1 MNWKFWKSWSLPDN
15 LQPGQRLASTS
26 KLAGKITIVSVVV
39 YLLSVAGLGWWW
51 DNEPE
56 SFSVHQIASERA
68 AQTNVE
74 VVTGYA
80 TTTTLI
86 RLIERLADKRGG
98 YIRNDVF
105 PPGVGMDNV
114 PAWEYG
120 VLFQIRDMSR
130 AMRIDFSRSQT
141 QSTEDK
147 DLSEAEGKLFFSSSS
162 WIFPE
167 TEDQYR
173 TGIDYIE
180 RYLIRLGDD
189 DRTNAQ
195 FYARADNI
203 RAWLVGVETRL
214 GSLSQRLSAAVG
226 KRQLNI
232 DLAGDRAAT
241 QATVAPEEAEVK
253 TPWIEIDNV
262 FYEARGQAFALI
274 HLLRAMDEDFADV
287 LNDKNARVS
296 VRQIIRELEP
306 TQDAVWSP
314 MILNGDGFGFV
325 ANHSLVMA
333 SYIARA
339 NAAIADLRA
348 LLAQG

>member
-15 LQPGQRLASTS
+15 LQPAEGVVRVS
-26 KLAGKITIVSVVV
+26 KSVSRIVAGTVVV
-39 YLLSVAGLGWWW
+39 YLLAVAGLGFWW
-51 DNEPE
+51 DSEPD
-56 SFSVHQIASERA
+56 SFSIPELARQRA
-68 AQTNVE
+68 AQNNVE

-86 RLIERLADKRGG
+86 RLVELLMDKRGG
-98 YIRNDVF
+98 YLRNDIF
-105 PPGVGMDNV
+105 PPGVWMDNI
-114 PAWEYG
+114 PSWEYG

-173 TGIDYIE
+173 TGIRFIE
-180 RYLIRLGDD
+180 AYLTRLGDA

-226 KRQLNI
+226 KRQLNV

-241 QATVAPEEAEVK
+241 QATTAPRETEVK
-253 TPWIEIDNV
+253 TPWLEIDDV
-262 FYEARGQAFALI
+262 FYEARGQAFALL
-274 HLLRAMDEDFADV
+274 HLLGAMDVDFAAV
-287 LNDKNARVS
+287 LDDKNARVS
-296 VRQIIRELEP
+296 LQQIIRELEP
-306 TQDAVWSP
+306 TQDALWSP
-314 MILNGDGFGFV
+314 MILNGNGFGLY

>member
-1 MNWKFWKSWSLPDN
+1 MNWKFWNSWSLPDN
-15 LQPGQRLASTS
+15 LQPGERLASTG
-26 KLAGKITIVSVVV
+26 KLTGQITIASVTV
-39 YLLSVAGLGWWW
+39 YLLSVAALGWWW
-51 DNEPE
+51 DSEPE
-56 SFSVHQIASERA
+56 SFSVHQLASERA
-68 AQTNVE
+68 AQNNVE

-86 RLIERLADKRGG
+86 RLIELLMDKRGG
-98 YIRNDVF
+98 YLRNDLF
-105 PPGVGMDNV
+105 PPGVWMDNL

-162 WIFPE
+162 WIFPQ

-173 TGIDYIE
+173 EGIEYIE

-189 DRTNAQ
+189 NRTNAQ

-226 KRQLNI
+226 KRQLNV
-232 DLAGDRAAT
+232 DLAGDSAAT

-253 TPWIEIDNV
+253 TPWMEIDDV

-274 HLLRAMDEDFADV
+274 HLLRAMDKDFAEV
-287 LNDKNARVS
+287 LDDKNARVS
-296 VRQIIRELEP
+296 VQQIIRELEP
-306 TQDAVWSP
+306 TQDGVWSP
-314 MILNGDGFGFV
+314 MILNGNGFGFE

-339 NAAIADLRA
+339 NAAIADLRT

>member
-15 LQPGQRLASTS
+15 LQPGERLTGTG
-26 KLAGKITIVSVVV
+26 KLAGQITVASVAV
-39 YLLSVAGLGWWW
+39 YLLTVGVLGWLW
-51 DNEPE
+51 DSEPD
-56 SFSVHQIASERA
+56 SFSVRELANQRA
-68 AQTNVE
+68 EQNNVA

-86 RLIERLADKRGG
+86 RLVELLMDKRGG
-98 YIRNDVF
+98 YLRNDVF
-105 PPGVGMDNV
+105 PPGVWMDNV
-114 PAWEYG
+114 PSWEYG

-147 DLSEAEGKLFFSSSS
+147 DLSEAEGRFFFSSSS

-167 TEDQYR
+167 TENEYLK
-173 TGIDYIE
+173 GI
-180 RYLIRLGDD
+180 RYVESYLTRLGDD

-226 KRQLNI
+226 KRQLNV

-241 QATVAPEEAEVK
+241 QATAAPRETEVK
-253 TPWIEIDNV
+253 TPWLEIDNV
-262 FYEARGQAFALI
+262 FYEARGQAFALL
-274 HLLRAMDEDFADV
+274 HLLGAMDEDFARV
-287 LNDKNARVS
+287 LDDKNARVS
-296 VRQIIRELEP
+296 LQQIIRELEP

-314 MILNGDGFGFV
+314 MILNGNGFGFV

-333 SYIARA
+333 SYISRA
-339 NAAIADLRA
+339 NAAIADLRS

>member
-15 LQPGQRLASTS
+15 LQPGERLAGTG
-26 KLAGKITIVSVVV
+26 KLAGQITVASVAV
-39 YLLSVAGLGWWW
+39 YLLTVGVLGWLW
-51 DNEPE
+51 DSEPD
-56 SFSVHQIASERA
+56 SFSVRELANQRA
-68 AQTNVE
+68 EQNNVA

-86 RLIERLADKRGG
+86 RLVELLMDKRGG
-98 YIRNDVF
+98 YLRNDVF
-105 PPGVGMDNV
+105 PPGVWMDNV
-114 PAWEYG
+114 PSWEYG

-147 DLSEAEGKLFFSSSS
+147 DLSEAEGRFFFSSSS

-167 TEDQYR
+167 TENEYHK
-173 TGIDYIE
+173 GI
-180 RYLIRLGDD
+180 RYVESYLTRLGDD

-226 KRQLNI
+226 KRQLNV

-241 QATVAPEEAEVK
+241 QATAAPRETEVK
-253 TPWIEIDNV
+253 TPWLEIDNV
-262 FYEARGQAFALI
+262 FYEARGQAFALL
-274 HLLRAMDEDFADV
+274 HLLGAMDEDFASV
-287 LNDKNARVS
+287 LDDKNARVS
-296 VRQIIRELEP
+296 LQQIIRELEP

-314 MILNGDGFGFV
+314 MILNGNGFGFV

-333 SYIARA
+333 SYISRA
-339 NAAIADLRA
+339 NAAIADLRS

>member
-15 LQPGQRLASTS
+15 LQPGERLTGTG
-26 KLAGKITIVSVVV
+26 KLAGQITVASVAV
-39 YLLSVAGLGWWW
+39 YLLTVGVLGWLW
-51 DNEPE
+51 DSEPD
-56 SFSVHQIASERA
+56 SFSVRELANQRA
-68 AQTNVE
+68 EQNNVA

-86 RLIERLADKRGG
+86 RLVELLMDKRGG
-98 YIRNDVF
+98 YLRNDVF
-105 PPGVGMDNV
+105 PPGVWMDNV
-114 PAWEYG
+114 PSWEYG

-147 DLSEAEGKLFFSSSS
+147 DLSEAEGRFFFSSSS

-167 TEDQYR
+167 TENEYHK
-173 TGIDYIE
+173 GI
-180 RYLIRLGDD
+180 RYVESYLTRLGDD

-226 KRQLNI
+226 KRQLNV

-241 QATVAPEEAEVK
+241 QATAAPRETEVK
-253 TPWIEIDNV
+253 TPWLEIDNV
-262 FYEARGQAFALI
+262 FYEARGQAFALL
-274 HLLRAMDEDFADV
+274 HLLGAMDEDFARV
-287 LNDKNARVS
+287 LDDKNARVS
-296 VRQIIRELEP
+296 LQQIIRELEP

-314 MILNGDGFGFV
+314 MMLNGNGFGFV

-333 SYIARA
+333 SYISRA
-339 NAAIADLRA
+339 NAAIADLRS

>member
-15 LQPGQRLASTS
+15 LQPGERLIGTG
-26 KLAGKITIVSVVV
+26 KLAGQITVASVAV
-39 YLLSVAGLGWWW
+39 YLLTVGVLGWLW
-51 DNEPE
+51 DSEPD
-56 SFSVHQIASERA
+56 SFSVRELANQRA
-68 AQTNVE
+68 EQNNVA

-86 RLIERLADKRGG
+86 RLVELLMDKRGG
-98 YIRNDVF
+98 YLRNDLF
-105 PPGVGMDNV
+105 PPGVWMDNV
-114 PAWEYG
+114 PSWEYG

-147 DLSEAEGKLFFSSSS
+147 DLSEAEGRFFFSSSS

-167 TEDQYR
+167 TENEYHK
-173 TGIDYIE
+173 GI
-180 RYLIRLGDD
+180 RYVESYLTRLGDD

-226 KRQLNI
+226 KRQLNV

-241 QATVAPEEAEVK
+241 QATAAPRETEVK
-253 TPWIEIDNV
+253 TPWLEIDNV
-262 FYEARGQAFALI
+262 FYEARGQAFALL
-274 HLLRAMDEDFADV
+274 HLLGAMDEDFARV
-287 LNDKNARVS
+287 LDDKNARVS
-296 VRQIIRELEP
+296 LQQIIRELEP

-314 MILNGDGFGFV
+314 MMLNGNGFGFV

-333 SYIARA
+333 SYISRA
-339 NAAIADLRA
+339 NAAIADLRS